1 MVNDFSFTVHKK
13 INIMKQLFSFLF
25 LAITAGAFATVHTV
39 SNNPATLAQF
49 NNINT
54 AVTAAATGD
63 TIYIHGSPNA
73 YFAFTQTNK
82 QLTFIG
88 PGFSPEKNLG
98 FTALVP
104 GCTITGALCAN
115 SEYQGIT
122 FTSTISI
129 NSAVPNNLRFIRN
142 NFSQLS
148 ISINQGGVTYSGYL
162 FEGNLFDNSSADAA
176 TNSTYQNFLFQNNYF
191 YESACC
197 RDANIGGFFNTTNV
211 LFDHNLWFGA
221 GSGVRNAFTNSCRF
235 LTITNNVFV
244 RRNASS
250 SNSNSVFNNNITF
263 YPAGSVNPGAPWTL
277 NGNVNGG
284 GNADNLDPQMVA
296 QASVNAGTNNSIAD
310 YTIPAGP
317 ANNTGSDGKDMGL
330 LYDVTGSL
338 NFTNSRNARLPR
350 IFSMNVITPTVA
362 AGANVTINVDA
373 RISN

>member
-1 MVNDFSFTVHKK
+1 MILVLQFNKK
-13 INIMKQLFSFLF
+13 IKIMKQLFSFLF

-54 AVTAAATGD
+54 AVTAAANGD

-82 QLTFIG
+82 QLTIIG
-88 PGFSPEKNLG
+88 PGFTPDKNSG
-98 FTALVP
+98 FAAIIP

-122 FTSTISI
+122 FTSTVSIS
-129 NSAVPNNLRFIRN
+129 SAKPDNLRFIRN

-176 TNSTYQNFLFQNNYF
+176 TSSTYQNFIFQNNYF
-191 YESACC
+191 YESGCC
-197 RDANIGGFFNTTNV
+197 RDGNIGGFFNSVNV
-211 LFDHNLWFGA
+211 LFDHNLWFGP
-221 GSGVRNAFTNSCRF
+221 GSGTRNAFTNSCRF

-244 RRNASS
+244 RRNASGN
-250 SNSNSVFNNNITF
+250 NSNSVFNNNITF

-277 NGNVNGG
+277 NGNVNGS

-296 QASVNAGTNNSIAD
+296 QAPVNAGTNNSIAD

-317 ANNTGSDGKDMGL
+317 ANNTGSDGKDMGFL
-330 LYDVTGSL
+330 FDAAGSL
-338 NFTNSRNARLPR
+338 NFTNSRNSRLPR